1 MKSTGGSTVDTTNA
15 VHANMQKAI
24 SPVYLIER
32 PAITPGMLEQFRAQM
47 AATAQQVLQHEQAR
61 MKSTWHASDH
71 PTALIDHM
79 ATDGIVQHHDEY
91 LTTRQLGFVQTEVK
105 INSGILLSNTRLLT
119 PPYDADWAQGA
130 GSPLSR
136 LDGSMV
142 TMGAEGFSAS
152 GFGIHLSSP
161 QQVLAT
167 IEPVGEYDFSWSG
180 FGDYPS
186 LYSSGGI
193 GITVYRTP
201 DPAPVMNRRAS
212 LYHVQ
217 GPRQFKGDVG
227 RGSLSDVNA
236 GVNEPGFFRFPLTP
250 FDLVL
255 EANQNFLVWVWT
267 WQVRAH
273 PQAQSGSKEA
283 AFLSFVGCKV
293 PMIFISTNAVTYP
306 VLH

>member
-1 MKSTGGSTVDTTNA
+1 MNSTGSTGDTTKA
-15 VHANMQKAI
+15 IHANRQKAI

-32 PAITPGMLEQFRAQM
+32 PVITPGMLDQFRAQM
-47 AATAQQVLQHEQAR
+47 DGTAQQVLQHEQAR
-61 MKSTWHASDH
+61 MKSPLHTSNH
-71 PTALIDHM
+71 PTALVDHM

-91 LTTRQLGFVQTEVK
+91 LTTRQLGFVQTGVK
-105 INSGILLSNTRLLT
+105 INSGILLSNTRILT
-119 PPYDADWAQGA
+119 PPFDADWSQGA
-130 GSPLSR
+130 GSPHSR
-136 LDGSMV
+136 LDGNMV

-152 GFGIHLSSP
+152 GVGFHLSSP

-167 IEPVGEYDFSWSG
+167 IEPVGEYDYSWSG
-180 FGDYPS
+180 YGDYPS
-186 LYSSGGI
+186 LYNSGGI

-212 LYHVQ
+212 LYQVQ

-236 GVNEPGFFRFPLTP
+236 GVNEPGFFRFPLAP

-255 EANQNFLVWVWT
+255 EAQQNFLVWIWT
-267 WQVRAH
+267 WQV
-273 PQAQSGSKEA
+273 QSGAQGA

-293 PMIFISTNAVTYP
+293 PMIFVSTNAVTYP
-306 VLH
+306 VPH